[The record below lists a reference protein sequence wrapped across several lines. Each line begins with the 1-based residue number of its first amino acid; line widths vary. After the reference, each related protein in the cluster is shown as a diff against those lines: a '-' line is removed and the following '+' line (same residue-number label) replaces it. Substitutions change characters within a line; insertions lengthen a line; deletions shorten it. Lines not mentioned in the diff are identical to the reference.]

1 METPNKESKQTLN
14 PSINVI
20 EKVIHRAHTP
30 KSYSKIFYMDVM
42 LYESY
47 ALQFIWVIEKKSVSA
62 SMMFG

>member
-47 ALQFIWVIEKKSVSA
+47 ALQFI
-62 SMMFG
+62 